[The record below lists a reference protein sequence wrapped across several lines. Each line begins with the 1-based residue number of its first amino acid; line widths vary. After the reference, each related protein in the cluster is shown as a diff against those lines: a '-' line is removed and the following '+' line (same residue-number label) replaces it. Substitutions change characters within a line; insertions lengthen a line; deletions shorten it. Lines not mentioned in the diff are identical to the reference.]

1 MLPNA
6 FMNFESGHLNNCQ
19 MKIESAG
26 LHQDKTTFKN
36 QDKDIIV
43 HHDVVIRKTKFKTDL
58 LQSILTPSQFSHR
71 MIFFSV
77 SLCNLIGIFL

>member
-1 MLPNA
+1 
-6 FMNFESGHLNNCQ
+6 

-43 HHDVVIRKTKFKTDL
+43 HHVVIKKTKFKTDL
-58 LQSILTPSQFSHR
+58 LQS
-71 MIFFSV
+71 
-77 SLCNLIGIFL
+77 